1 MKTLRKFK
9 LSMSPPGFQGK
20 QGIAMTGEMPQCAR
34 RIFRIRQMIEKRFS
48 AAAETYDRHARPQ
61 LALAQSV
68 VSMLPEMYPEQILE
82 LGAGTGQL
90 TRLLTERFPEVLIV
104 AVDLAEKMVTHSRDR
119 FRRFPQISW
128 MRGDAQTWRG
138 EDAYPLIVSSAALH
152 WVTDLKAT
160 CENVYQNL
168 EPGGTFALGMMLKG
182 TLKELHELRN
192 EIAPDKTPLITLPTY
207 EETRYCLQAAGF
219 TLERRKHSEEEIL
232 YESAAVFLKAIHEQG
247 VTGGRV
253 SIGNAPLSRTELG
266 QLVADYEENYAS
278 DGGVYATY
286 ETATFLLTR

>member
-1 MKTLRKFK
+1 
-9 LSMSPPGFQGK
+9 
-20 QGIAMTGEMPQCAR
+20 
-34 RIFRIRQMIEKRFS
+34 MISRRFS
-48 AAAETYDRHARPQ
+48 AAAGTYDRHARPQ

-68 VSMLPEMYPEQILE
+68 ISMLPEMYPEQILE

-90 TRLLTERFPEVLIV
+90 TRLLTDRFPDVLID
-104 AVDLAEKMVTHSRDR
+104 AVDLAEKMVTHSQVK

-128 MRGDAQTWRG
+128 VVGDAQTWRG
-138 EDAYPLIVSSAALH
+138 TDPYPLIVSSSALH

-160 CENVYQNL
+160 CENIYQNL
-168 EPGGTFALGMMLKG
+168 EPGGFFALGMMLKG

-192 EIAPDKTPLITLPTY
+192 EITPEKTPLITLPTY
-207 EETRYCLQAAGF
+207 EETKACLQTAGF

-232 YESAAVFLKAIHEQG
+232 YENAAVFLKAIHEQG
-247 VTGGRV
+247 VTGGKV

-266 QLVADYEENYAS
+266 QLVADYQENYAS

-286 ETATFLLTR
+286 ETATFLLTRS